1 MEARLFQ
8 PGSTPTLEGLWK
20 GPFPH
25 QHPPPRPRC
34 GHYGLMGLTGQ
45 SPGNAHLG
53 VNVPVLC
60 SVVAEEPGASR

>member
-1 MEARLFQ
+1 MWRPDFSNPVALQ
-8 PGSTPTLEGLWK
+8 LLKGSGRVPSPTST
-20 GPFPH
+20 
-25 QHPPPRPRC
+25 PPRPRC

-60 SVVAEEPGASR
+60 SVGS